1 VDHAPELDPSIDRWP
16 NGGKL
21 PSVADLGSY
30 HLRNAIVR
38 PPAANFARGLT
49 TVDLGTPDHQRALIQ
64 HAAYCDALER
74 CGLSLT
80 RLAEDPRYPD
90 STFVEDTAILT
101 PRRAILTRPGA
112 SSRAGEVAAIREPL
126 SAFYQD
132 FERIAEPGHLDGGDV
147 CDADGHFLIGI
158 SDRTNEEGARQLAAI
173 LEKYGYPSSFVDIR
187 AIDGILHLKSGVAYL
202 GNRRILAIDSLSHH
216 PSLQGFE
223 VTRVDPLEAYAA
235 NCIEVNG
242 ALLIAAGHPRLEAA
256 LRTLG
261 YELIPLEMSEFE
273 KMDGGL
279 SCLSLRL

>member
-1 VDHAPELDPSIDRWP
+1 M
-16 NGGKL
+16 
-21 PSVADLGSY
+21 
-30 HLRNAIVR
+30 
-38 PPAANFARGLT
+38 
-49 TVDLGTPDHQRALIQ
+49 IQ

-74 CGLSLT
+74 RGLSLT
-80 RLAEDPRYPD
+80 RLAEDLRYPD

-101 PRRAILTRPGA
+101 PRQAILTRPGA
-112 SSRAGEVAAIREPL
+112 SSRAGEVSAIRGPL

-132 FERIAEPGHLDGGDV
+132 FEEIAEPGHLDGGDV
-147 CDADGHFLIGI
+147 CDADGHFLIGV

-173 LEKYGYPSSFVDIR
+173 LEKDGYSSSFVDIR
-187 AIDGILHLKSGVAYL
+187 GISGILHLKSGVAYL
-202 GNRRILAIDSLSHH
+202 GNGRVLAIDPLSHH

-242 ALLIAAGHPRLEAA
+242 ALLIAAGYPRLEAA
-256 LRTLG
+256 LLTLG